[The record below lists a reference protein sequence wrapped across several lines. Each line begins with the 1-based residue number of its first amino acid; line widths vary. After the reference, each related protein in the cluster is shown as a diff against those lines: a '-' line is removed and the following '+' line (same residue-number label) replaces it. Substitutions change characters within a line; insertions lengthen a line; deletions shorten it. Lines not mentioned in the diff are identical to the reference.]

1 MPPSDSQDGTG
12 NMAIERCRDMR
23 QQATSPWD
31 AVLDASQKHDER
43 QPFAQVTEAL
53 DSPER
58 SSERLEWE
66 LTRWPEGAEL

>member
-1 MPPSDSQDGTG
+1 
-12 NMAIERCRDMR
+12 MAIEKMSEHS
-23 QQATSPWD
+23 QQAMGRWD

-43 QPFAQVTEAL
+43 QPFTQVTEAL

-58 SSERLEWE
+58 SSEQLEWD